1 MKKSQN
7 IMKVVVAMEFES
19 FPVVRNSKYTE
30 QKDQNNYS
38 CFFLLI
44 MIKTKANKQKNKK
57 KLPFLFFK
65 YF

>member
-1 MKKSQN
+1 M
-7 IMKVVVAMEFES
+7 VVTMEFES
-19 FPVVRNSKYTE
+19 FQVLRNSQYAE
-30 QKDQNNYS
+30 QKDQNNSS